1 MNVPPALLLFRLTCH
16 ICLEKG
22 KIEHF
27 AWKLVGLEF
36 VELVGGG
43 DIKNFALHRQM
54 DFRVSQR
61 EKLFAL
67 CLRLGIHG

>member
-1 MNVPPALLLFRLTCH
+1 MPPALLLFRLTCQ

-36 VELVGGG
+36 VELEGGY
-43 DIKNFALHRQM
+43 Q
-54 DFRVSQR
+54 
-61 EKLFAL
+61 EL
-67 CLRLGIHG
+67 CLA

>member
-1 MNVPPALLLFRLTCH
+1 MPPALLLFRLTCH

-36 VELVGGG
+36 VELGVGGWG
-43 DIKNFALHRQM
+43 DIKNFALHEQM
-54 DFRVSQR
+54 DFRVSER
-61 EKLFAL
+61 GKLFAL